1 MIDSP
6 IPTRAEVTDIAN
18 AIREQADCVM
28 LSGETTVGK
37 YPVEC
42 VETINRIATRM
53 ESQEGLNCE
62 PVREDLELFLPKSKM
77 LRSAAYLAS
86 EMDAA
91 IVVFT
96 RRGFFAQKLSSLRA
110 QVPVYAF
117 TDNPVLFKQLLI
129 MRGIEPFFM
138 EFHHDHEVTIQHAFD
153 KLKERNWSAPGDP
166 IVTITKMYAGEKLI
180 DSTQIRE
187 VD

>member
-18 AIREQADCVM
+18 AVREQADCVM

-42 VETINRIATRM
+42 AFETINRITNRI
-53 ESQEGLNCE
+53 ESQESLTCE

-91 IVVFT
+91 IVVLGYAVVSLLKSYPHSVLKYRFT
-96 RRGFFAQKLSSLRA
+96 FI
-110 QVPVYAF
+110 
-117 TDNPVLFKQLLI
+117 DNPVLFKQLLI

-138 EFHHDHEVTIQHAFD
+138 EFDQDLKPPSQMHA
-153 KLKERNWSAPGDP
+153 RN
-166 IVTITKMYAGEKLI
+166 
-180 DSTQIRE
+180 
-187 VD
+187 